1 MRHMIDRHHWEK
13 GVSSAEFA
21 IVLPVFLGMVFFVFG
36 IALGSFNV
44 LWTATVIPVE
54 AREAGVGRGFLGL
67 MGTLSLS
74 AQAGSPSIG
83 TSPTCQRALL
93 AQLEAAPSLSVP
105 LLPAVNIHLRGGS
118 VTRNWQFWAG
128 PPTDGCD

>member
-1 MRHMIDRHHWEK
+1 MRHMFDRRHCEK

-36 IALGSFNV
+36 ISLGGFNV
-44 LWTATVIPVE
+44 LWTATVVPVE
-54 AREAGVGRGFLGL
+54 AREAGVGRGSLGL

-74 AQAGSPSIG
+74 GQAGSPSIG

-118 VTRNWQFWAG
+118 VTRNWRFWGG

>member
-1 MRHMIDRHHWEK
+1 MRHMFDRRCWEK

-21 IVLPVFLGMVFFVFG
+21 IVLPVFLSMVFFVFG
-36 IALGSFNV
+36 IALGGFNV

-128 PPTDGCD
+128 PPVDGCD